1 MLVRKRIGPIVLS
14 TFLLCSLLLG
24 GCERQAPPPPPPIPE
39 VATVTIQTQRA
50 VLTNELPGRT
60 SPYRVA
66 EIRPQVSGII
76 LKRLFEEGVEV
87 KAGAILYQID
97 PAHFQAAYNNAAAN
111 LVVVRKTPDRARA
124 ALQASIA
131 GVARQRATLELA
143 RTNVQRY
150 EELFQDRAVSASQRD
165 QAVTD
170 VEVAEALLRAAEA
183 QVGSDREALAAAEAA
198 IPQAEAALETTRIN
212 LGYTQVT
219 APISGR
225 IGKSNVTD
233 GALVAAYQAL
243 ALASIQQIDPIY
255 VDVPQSTTEML
266 RLKQKSGK
274 GRLITDGK
282 DQRKVKLLLEDGTAY
297 PVEGILQFRDV
308 TVDPTTGS
316 VILRMVFPNPKSIL
330 LPGMYVRVVVQEGIA
345 EQAILVPQQGV
356 TRDPKGNPI
365 ALIVDDAG
373 MARQRMLTLDRAI
386 GDKWLVSSGLAP
398 GDRLIVEGLQ
408 RARPGAAVKVVPFQN
423 PRDGGGPPA
432 KTNPSSPAFK

>member
-1 MLVRKRIGPIVLS
+1 MLVDERVKLMVVS
-14 TFLLCSLLLG
+14 AVLLG
-24 GCERQAPPPPPPIPE
+24 TLLGNGCQSQAPPPPPPVPE
-39 VATVTIQTQRA
+39 VATVTVQTQR
-50 VLTNELPGRT
+50 VLLTNELPGRT

-76 LKRLFEEGVEV
+76 QKRLFEEGADV
-87 KAGAILYQID
+87 KAGDVLYQID
-97 PAHFQAAYNNAAAN
+97 PAHFQAAYDQAAAN
-111 LVVVRKTPDRARA
+111 LAVVRKAPDRGRA

-131 GVARQRATLELA
+131 GVTRQRATLDLA
-143 RTNVQRY
+143 RTNVERF
-150 EELFQDRAVSASQRD
+150 EELFKDRAVSASQRD

-170 VEVAEALLRAAEA
+170 VEVAEAALRAAEA
-183 QVGSDREALAAAEAA
+183 QVASDREALAAAEAA
-198 IPQAEAALETTRIN
+198 IPQAEAALETARIN
-212 LGYTQVT
+212 LGYTRVT

-266 RLKQKSGK
+266 HLKERSEK
-274 GRLITDGK
+274 GRIRTGGEA
-282 DQRKVKLLLEDGTAY
+282 QRKAKVLLEDGTVY
-297 PVEGILQFRDV
+297 PVEGTLQFRDL

-330 LPGMYVRVVVQEGIA
+330 LPGMYVRAVVQEGIA
-345 EQAILVPQQGV
+345 AQAILVPQQGV

-373 MARQRMLTLDRAI
+373 KVQQRMLTLDRAI
-386 GDKWLVSSGLAP
+386 GDKWLVSSGLAT

-408 RARPGAAVKVVPFQN
+408 RVRPGASVRVVPF
-423 PRDGGGPPA
+423 PTSEDGE
-432 KTNPSSPAFK
+432 SPENTKKLSQASK